1 MRLSARSGY
10 VVLEAFARW
19 HFCKART
26 GLAGA
31 ARAAS
36 LLQSPILVINY
47 RAKCCRTRCLPA
59 LCRYNEIELR
69 WTTKETWVF
78 TRQFNVSAALL
89 NHSAVDLLLTGVDT
103 VADIF
108 VDNVKL
114 ASVANAH
121 RRAAFCQL

>member
-1 MRLSARSGY
+1 M
-10 VVLEAFARW
+10 
-19 HFCKART
+19 
-26 GLAGA
+26 
-31 ARAAS
+31 
-36 LLQSPILVINY
+36 
-47 RAKCCRTRCLPA
+47 
-59 LCRYNEIELR
+59 
-69 WTTKETWVF
+69 F

-121 RRAAFCQL
+121 RHAAFCQL